1 MDTEQYASA
10 SAPTNLR
17 WLCRA
22 PYVENYKLPGRRASS
37 EVLVGA
43 FRLVDALSQQPE
55 SISFRFQPPLS
66 MSLLLRFSSGLIVNS
81 DTVANRLS
89 TVGGNSLGQSSG
101 PCTVV
106 DVCSTAT
113 DALGGCPTFFDSLF
127 SSLSSQLNHSHVQ
140 LSPAGVAVLQTPSRH
155 LGPTLAQHTCSQWP
169 VFKIDDVKVR
179 HGLYNLLAVCGTG
192 LYLLKPVA
200 VVLFAKWVPAALCPN
215 ENPSS
220 QISGNSS
227 TGWRA
232 FSDLLARPT
241 IPQLLRELYT
251 APGLY
256 LKHLVYIPKSSTTGG
271 GSEKTSGSGGVASGT
286 DQSRRRKRATK
297 SSGSTASSTTS
308 RGRGEKRPRVAVA
321 PKAKAVR
328 KGRLFACHFYAH
340 DTVAHE
346 CCRHYKF
353 DEVRDI
359 RRHLTEEGRGN
370 HRQPIHCVI
379 CFSLFTTFA
388 ERSAHIRS
396 QTCRPGVCDFDA
408 SGLNE
413 DQIASIRGLKKS
425 RSDDQKEF
433 WFKIWDIIFPGE
445 QRPASPYSEDV
456 DELATRRRVAPRMV
470 VGVQQLGLQLGWSDH
485 DVQAVIRVLDSSWGQ
500 GPGVPPS
507 TVEQHNSSQAANGT
521 RGPPSSPIQNQVFSG
536 SAPTAASLMS
546 PPNSLGP
553 TNITY
558 IGGSQPRSTLDSF
571 QSPYQ
576 PFNAPRDSH
585 QARAAHIS
593 YNLALMDHHSSAAQQ
608 HWTAHQTN
616 RSGFR
621 TNPMLNTTSPQVHYA
636 AMRQTQSRFNTTEP
650 GVNVFPQGLNQPQ
663 PANNPVITDNWARL
677 LDGHTIASDNEGY
690 QSPSNLLPPEHCEC
704 RREPGRSPRPCF
716 LHC

>member
-1 MDTEQYASA
+1 MTDDKITSRESLDRWIRSQEAEQPHYEHGSGDGERDPGQLDGMDTEQYASE
-10 SAPTNLR
+10 SAPANPR

-22 PYVENYKLPGRRASS
+22 P
-37 EVLVGA
+37 
-43 FRLVDALSQQPE
+43 
-55 SISFRFQPPLS
+55 
-66 MSLLLRFSSGLIVNS
+66 GLIVYS

-101 PCTVV
+101 PCTVF
-106 DVCSTAT
+106 DVCSTAA
-113 DALGGCPTFFDSLF
+113 DALGGCLTSFDSL
-127 SSLSSQLNHSHVQ
+127 SGSLSDSSQLNRSYVQ

-155 LGPTLAQHTCSQWP
+155 LGPALAQHTCSQWP
-169 VFKIDDVKVR
+169 VFGFDDVKVR

-200 VVLFAKWVPAALCPN
+200 VSLFAKWVPAALCPN

-220 QISGNSS
+220 QASGHLS

-232 FSDLLARPT
+232 FSDLLGRPP
-241 IPQLLRELYT
+241 IPRLLRELYT

-256 LKHLVYIPKSSTTGG
+256 LKHLVCIQKRSTTGG
-271 GSEKTSGSGGVASGT
+271 SSEKTSGSGGVASGT
-286 DQSRRRKRATK
+286 DERRRRKRATK
-297 SSGSTASSTTS
+297 SGGSAASSTTS
-308 RGRGEKRPRVAVA
+308 RGRSGKRPRVAVA

-388 ERSAHIRS
+388 ERSAHIRAR
-396 QTCRPGVCDFDA
+396 TCRPGVCEFDA

-413 DQIASIRGLKKS
+413 DQIASIRDLKKP
-425 RSDDQKEF
+425 RGGDEKEF

-445 QRPASPYSEDV
+445 ERPASPYSDDV
-456 DELATRRRVAPRMV
+456 DELATRRRVAPRMA
-470 VGVQQLGLQLGWSDH
+470 VGVQRLGLQLGLNDH
-485 DVQAVIRVLDSSWGQ
+485 VVQAVIRVLDNSWGP
-500 GPGVPPS
+500 GPIVSPWP
-507 TVEQHNSSQAANGT
+507 VEQHNYPQAANGT
-521 RGPPSSPIQNQVFSG
+521 RGPPTSPSFHPSSSSSRSVQSQVFPG
-536 SAPTAASLMS
+536 FAPAAAASLIS

-558 IGGSQPRSTLDSF
+558 IDESQPRSTFAPF

-576 PFNAPRDSH
+576 PFNAPRNSH

-593 YNLALMDHHSSAAQQ
+593 YNLALMNHHSPGAQQ
-608 HWTAHQTN
+608 HYQTN
-616 RSGFR
+616 RSGSR
-621 TNPMLNTTSPQVHYA
+621 TNPMLNTTSPRVHYTA
-636 AMRQTQSRFNTTEP
+636 IGQAQTPFYSPEP
-650 GVNVFPQGLNQPQ
+650 GVNFFPQGLNQRQ
-663 PANNPVITDNWARL
+663 RTINPVITDTWARI
-677 LDGHTIASDNEGY
+677 LDEHTIAVDEEDY
-690 QSPSNLLPPEHCEC
+690 QSPGNLLPPE
-704 RREPGRSPRPCF
+704 P
-716 LHC
+716 

>member
-1 MDTEQYASA
+1 
-10 SAPTNLR
+10 
-17 WLCRA
+17 
-22 PYVENYKLPGRRASS
+22 
-37 EVLVGA
+37 
-43 FRLVDALSQQPE
+43 
-55 SISFRFQPPLS
+55 
-66 MSLLLRFSSGLIVNS
+66 MSLLLRFSSGLIVYS

-106 DVCSTAT
+106 DVCSTAA

-200 VVLFAKWVPAALCPN
+200 VALFAKWVPAALCPN
-215 ENPSS
+215 ENPIS
-220 QISGNSS
+220 QISGHSP

-232 FSDLLARPT
+232 CSDLLARPP

-271 GSEKTSGSGGVASGT
+271 SSGKTSGSGGVASGT

-308 RGRGEKRPRVAVA
+308 RGPGGKRPRVAVA

-359 RRHLTEEGRGN
+359 KRHLTEEGRGN

-396 QTCRPGVCDFDA
+396 RTCRPGVCDFDA

-425 RSDDQKEF
+425 RGEDEKEF
-433 WFKIWDIIFPGE
+433 WFKIWDIVFPGE
-445 QRPASPYSEDV
+445 QRSASPYSDDV
-456 DELATRRRVAPRMV
+456 DELATKRRVAPRMA
-470 VGVQQLGLQLGWSDH
+470 VGVQQLGLQFGWNDH
-485 DVQAVIRVLDSSWGQ
+485 VVQAVIRVLDNSWGP
-500 GPGVPPS
+500 GPGVSPLP
-507 TVEQHNSSQAANGT
+507 VEQHNYPHAANGI
-521 RGPPSSPIQNQVFSG
+521 REPPTSPSFHPSRSSSRSAQNQVFPNFS
-536 SAPTAASLMS
+536 PTAASLMS

-558 IGGSQPRSTLDSF
+558 IDESQPRSTFDPF
-571 QSPYQ
+571 QSSYQ
-576 PFNAPRDSH
+576 PFNAPRNSH

-593 YNLALMDHHSSAAQQ
+593 YNLALMNHHGPGAQQ

-616 RSGFR
+616 TSGFR
-621 TNPMLNTTSPQVHYA
+621 TNPMLNTTSPRVHYTA
-636 AMRQTQSRFNTTEP
+636 IGQAQAPFHSPEP
-650 GVNVFPQGLNQPQ
+650 GVNFSPQGLNQRQ
-663 PANNPVITDNWARL
+663 RTINPVITDTWARL
-677 LDGHTIASDNEGY
+677 LDEHTIAADDEGY
-690 QSPSNLLPPEHCEC
+690 PSPSNLLPPEHCEC
-704 RREPGRSPRPCF
+704 QREPGGSPKTCF
-716 LHC
+716 LHY

>member
-1 MDTEQYASA
+1 MDTEQHASE
-10 SAPTNLR
+10 SAPAIYDGCAELH
-17 WLCRA
+17 
-22 PYVENYKLPGRRASS
+22 
-37 EVLVGA
+37 
-43 FRLVDALSQQPE
+43 ALNQQPE
-55 SISFRFQPPLS
+55 SIPSRFQPPLS
-66 MSLLLRFSSGLIVNS
+66 MSLLLRLSSGLIVYS

-106 DVCSTAT
+106 DVCSTAA
-113 DALGGCPTFFDSLF
+113 DALGGCPTFFDSLL
-127 SSLSSQLNHSHVQ
+127 SSLSNSSQLNRSVQ

-155 LGPTLAQHTCSQWP
+155 RGPTLAQHTCSQWP
-169 VFKIDDVKVR
+169 VFGFDDVKVR
-179 HGLYNLLAVCGTG
+179 HGLYNLLTVCGTG

-200 VVLFAKWVPAALCPN
+200 VALFAKWVPAALCPN

-220 QISGNSS
+220 QVSGHLS

-232 FSDLLARPT
+232 FSDLLTRPP
-241 IPQLLRELYT
+241 IPRLLRELYT

-256 LKHLVYIPKSSTTGG
+256 LQRLVCRPKSSTTGG
-271 GSEKTSGSGGVASGT
+271 NSEKTSGSGGVASGA
-286 DQSRRRKRATK
+286 DERRRRKRATK
-297 SSGSTASSTTS
+297 SGGSAASSTTS
-308 RGRGEKRPRVAVA
+308 RGRSGKRPRVAVA

-379 CFSLFTTFA
+379 CFSSFTTFA

-396 QTCRPGVCDFDA
+396 RTCRPGVCDFDA

-425 RSDDQKEF
+425 RGGDEKEF
-433 WFKIWDIIFPGE
+433 WFKIWDIVFPGE
-445 QRPASPYSEDV
+445 QRPASPYSDDV
-456 DELATRRRVAPRMV
+456 DELATRRRVAPRMA

-485 DVQAVIRVLDSSWGQ
+485 DVQAVIRVLDNSWGS
-500 GPGVPPS
+500 GPVVSPS
-507 TVEQHNSSQAANGT
+507 PVEQHNSSEAANVQ
-521 RGPPSSPIQNQVFSG
+521 GPPPSPPFHPSSSSSRSAQDQVFPDFG
-536 SAPTAASLMS
+536 PTAASLMS

-558 IGGSQPRSTLDSF
+558 IGESQPRSPFDPL
-571 QSPYQ
+571 QNLYQ
-576 PFNAPRDSH
+576 PFNAPRNTH
-585 QARAAHIS
+585 QARAAHIP
-593 YNLALMDHHSSAAQQ
+593 YNMALINHHSPVAQQ

-616 RSGFR
+616 RSSFR
-621 TNPMLNTTSPQVHYA
+621 TNPMLNTTSPRVHYA
-636 AMRQTQSRFNTTEP
+636 AIGQAQTPFHSP
-650 GVNVFPQGLNQPQ
+650 GVNLFPQGLNQRQ
-663 PANNPVITDNWARL
+663 RTISPVIADTWTRL
-677 LDGHTIASDNEGY
+677 LDEYTIEADDEGY
-690 QSPSNLLPPEHCEC
+690 QSPSNPLPPEH
-704 RREPGRSPRPCF
+704 
-716 LHC
+716 

>member
-1 MDTEQYASA
+1 MTDDKITLRESLDRWIRSQEAEQPHYEHGSGEGERDLGQLDGMDTEQYASE
-10 SAPTNLR
+10 SAPANPR

-22 PYVENYKLPGRRASS
+22 PS
-37 EVLVGA
+37 
-43 FRLVDALSQQPE
+43 LS
-55 SISFRFQPPLS
+55 
-66 MSLLLRFSSGLIVNS
+66 N
-81 DTVANRLS
+81 
-89 TVGGNSLGQSSG
+89 
-101 PCTVV
+101 
-106 DVCSTAT
+106 
-113 DALGGCPTFFDSLF
+113 
-127 SSLSSQLNHSHVQ
+127 SSQLNRSHVQ

-155 LGPTLAQHTCSQWP
+155 RGPTLAQHTCSQWP
-169 VFKIDDVKVR
+169 VFGFDDVKVR
-179 HGLYNLLAVCGTG
+179 HGLYNLLTVCGTG
-192 LYLLKPVA
+192 LYLLKPAAVA
-200 VVLFAKWVPAALCPN
+200 LFAKWVPAALCPN

-220 QISGNSS
+220 QVSGHLSS
-227 TGWRA
+227 GWRA
-232 FSDLLARPT
+232 FSDLLARPP

-256 LKHLVYIPKSSTTGG
+256 LKHLVCIPKSSTTGG
-271 GSEKTSGSGGVASGT
+271 GSDQASGSGGVASGT

-297 SSGSTASSTTS
+297 PSGSAASSTTS
-308 RGRGEKRPRVAVA
+308 RGRGGKRPRVAVA

-379 CFSLFTTFA
+379 CFSMFTTFA

-396 QTCRPGVCDFDA
+396 RTCRPGVCDFDA

-413 DQIASIRGLKKS
+413 DQIASIRELKKP
-425 RSDDQKEF
+425 RGGDEKEF

-445 QRPASPYSEDV
+445 QRPASPYSDDV
-456 DELATRRRVAPRMV
+456 DELATRRRVAPRMA
-470 VGVQQLGLQLGWSDH
+470 VGVQQLGLQFGWNDH
-485 DVQAVIRVLDSSWGQ
+485 VVQAVIRVLDNSWGL
-500 GPGVPPS
+500 GVPPS
-507 TVEQHNSSQAANGT
+507 PVEQDNSSQAANSA
-521 RGPPSSPIQNQVFSG
+521 RGPPPSPTFHPSSSSSRSVQNQVFPG
-536 SAPTAASLMS
+536 FIPAAASLMS

-553 TNITY
+553 TNIAY
-558 IGGSQPRSTLDSF
+558 IGGSQPRSTFASF

-608 HWTAHQTN
+608 HWTAHQNN

-621 TNPMLNTTSPQVHYA
+621 TSPMLNTTSPRVHYA
-636 AMRQTQSRFNTTEP
+636 AIRQTQSRFNTTEP

-663 PANNPVITDNWARL
+663 PTNNPVITDTWTRL

-704 RREPGRSPRPCF
+704 RHEPGRSPRACF
-716 LHC
+716 LHR